1 MSKITRVSGFSY
13 QQQKLL
19 VDALQQLSVLLRSG
33 LSLSAALS
41 IAKSQYRQPLVL
53 RCLTA
58 MHQSID
64 RGQSMSSGLR
74 QLPLKLPKGL
84 TGYLDLAEHSGRL
97 PEVLDNLAIE
107 FFQSDQQRKQL
118 RKALRYPLIVLF
130 VAIAVSA
137 LLLIWVLPQFTALFA
152 DTQLPALTRYLLAGS
167 DWLQHY
173 GLQLLVVSGGAIAV
187 ISAIKMRL
195 PKLWQTFLLKLPVV
209 GKLLELS
216 RLQQIFLRLSLT
228 LASGMP
234 ALSAIEQVKQSSYCY
249 LTQQQLTILQQS
261 ITNGEGW
268 CQGFEHLGI
277 NHPLI
282 AAYLKTGEQSGL
294 MSDMMKNLATH
305 LSAQLSAR
313 AEQLTSLA
321 EPLLMLLLGG
331 IIGLLLLAM
340 YLPIFNMG
348 QHIT

>member
-1 MSKITRVSGFSY
+1 MIKVIRASGFSY
-13 QQQKLL
+13 KQQKLL
-19 VDALQQLSVLLRSG
+19 IDALQQLSVLLKSG
-33 LSLSAALS
+33 LSLSAALA
-41 IAKSQYRQPLVL
+41 IAKSQYRQPQVL
-53 RCLTA
+53 GCLTA
-58 MHQSID
+58 MHQAIEH
-64 RGQSMSSGLR
+64 GQSMSSGLR

-84 TGYLDLAEHSGRL
+84 TGYLDLAEQSGRL
-97 PEVLDNLAIE
+97 PEVLDNLSTE

-118 RKALRYPLIVLF
+118 RKALQYPLIVLF
-130 VAIAVSA
+130 VAIVVSA
-137 LLLIWVLPQFTALFA
+137 LLLIWVLPQFTALFVN
-152 DTQLPALTRYLLAGS
+152 TQLPALTRYLLAAS

-173 GLQLLVVSGGAIAV
+173 GLLVLVASTGVITAIIAV
-187 ISAIKMRL
+187 KAHL
-195 PKLWQTFLLKLPVV
+195 PKLWQRLLLKLPII

-249 LTQQQLTILQQS
+249 LTQQQLALLQHS
-261 ITNGEGW
+261 IINGEGW
-268 CQGFEHLGI
+268 CQGFEQLGI

-294 MSDMMKNLATH
+294 MSDMMKNLANH
-305 LSAQLSAR
+305 LEAQLRAR
-313 AEQLTSLA
+313 SEQLTSLA

-340 YLPIFNMG
+340 YLPIFSMG